1 MVKSGKSIS
10 IDAELWIKIEEYA
23 KEHGFTISDAVEDI
37 VRKFFEKREGK
48 NEDDRASTSNF
59 NDCLSSCNFK

>member
-10 IDAELWIKIEEYA
+10 MEAELWIKIEEYA

-37 VRKFFEKREGK
+37 VKKFFENYEKRRG
-48 NEDDRASTSNF
+48 
-59 NDCLSSCNFK
+59 